1 MCVPFEILNQCTDFY
16 KKWYGYSENMGYSI
30 EDHETVRRKRYCR
43 DLLGI
48 PEVIYD
54 KWLYKMWSSVQV
66 AFL

>member
-16 KKWYGYSENMGYSI
+16 KKWYGYSENRGYSI
-30 EDHETVRRKRYCR
+30 EDRETVRRKRYCR

-54 KWLYKMWSSVQV
+54 K
-66 AFL
+66 